1 MFTELDSVNWIDHLD
16 KMTTAYNTRPHNG
29 VCGMSPNEA
38 EKYKEDTIRCHLDK
52 IENITLYDFKVGD
65 TVRKKLSKK
74 VFDKGYARK
83 WTIKTYTI
91 INENNGLG
99 ELNDG
104 SIVRGDDMQ
113 KVPDINYEESD
124 KMQQLQ
130 KEFKKVRKQK

>member
-1 MFTELDSVNWIDHLD
+1 MINIKLPYVGW
-16 KMTTAYNTRPHNG
+16 MTNTI
-29 VCGMSPNEA
+29 
-38 EKYKEDTIRCHLDK
+38 YKTWNLDK
-52 IENITLYDFKVGD
+52 IKNIILYDFKLGD

-74 VFDKGYARK
+74 VFDKGYERK

-91 INENNGLG
+91 INENNGLY

-124 KMQQLQ
+124 KRHQLQ
-130 KEFKKVRKQK
+130 KELKKLENKKEKKHLMTQKLIKLMKKVMLF